1 MQQEAKQ
8 KTLPAWSSRNCG
20 DRGKQTREIYGLS
33 GGCKCGGKGQCKKW
47 GTEDAGV
54 GGAASLKNMVT
65 EGLRGRELSKIPIE
79 KMG

>member
-1 MQQEAKQ
+1 ME
-8 KTLPAWSSRNCG
+8 T
-20 DRGKQTREIYGLS
+20 RGIYGLS

-65 EGLRGRELSKIPIE
+65 EGLRGGEWSKIPKE